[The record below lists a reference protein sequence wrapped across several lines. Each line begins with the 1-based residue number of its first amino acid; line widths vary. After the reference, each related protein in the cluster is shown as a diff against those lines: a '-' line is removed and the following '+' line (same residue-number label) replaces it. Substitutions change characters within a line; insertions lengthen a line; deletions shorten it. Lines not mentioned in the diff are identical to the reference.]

1 MLRGNHP
8 ATVDAKG
15 RLKIPAAFL
24 AELCESGERFYVT
37 SEKGDCALVYP
48 LRVWDEIEAKLKG
61 VSRHSTAK
69 KKYLDITNYYGQL
82 VELDSQGRLLLPAV
96 LREAAQVMGEVEVL
110 GNQDHLTVWNR
121 TRFQDQLKNNPLTQD
136 DEKELGGYGL

>member
-24 AELCESGERFYVT
+24 EDLRESGGKFYVT
-37 SEKGDCALVYP
+37 SERGDCAMIYP
-48 LRVWDEIEAKLKG
+48 LHVWDDIEAKLKNIP
-61 VSRHSTAK
+61 RHSRAK

-82 VELDSQGRLLLPAV
+82 VDLDAQGRLLLPAV
-96 LREAAQVMGEVEVL
+96 LREAADVTGEVNVMGNL
-110 GNQDHLTVWNR
+110 DHLTVWNKA
-121 TRFQDQLKNNPLTQD
+121 RFQDRLKNDPYSHD
-136 DEKELGGYGL
+136 DEKELGDLGF